1 MRAYSL
7 DPVDPVAR
15 RGRGRPTVQEHFHA
29 FHAFIHPA
37 WPDGSRHLN
46 TGSEVAGKP
55 GSEDRYRERLGLSPP
70 GCPP

>member
-15 RGRGRPTVQEHFHA
+15 WGRGRPAVQEHFHA

-37 WPDGSRHLN
+37 WPDGSHHLI

-55 GSEDRYRERLGLSPP
+55 GSEGRDRERLGLSPP